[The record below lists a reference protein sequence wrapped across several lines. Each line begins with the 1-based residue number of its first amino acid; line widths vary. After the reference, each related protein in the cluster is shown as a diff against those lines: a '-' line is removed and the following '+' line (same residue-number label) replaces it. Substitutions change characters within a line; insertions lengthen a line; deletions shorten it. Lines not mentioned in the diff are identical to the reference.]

1 MTVVVNSLI
10 FRILSMRKKKTI
22 DKKAYKKSHGKCAI
36 CGLDIYEAL
45 DVHRWKIEGKDGG
58 KYTRGNSVVLCA
70 NHHRMIHAEQIKIK
84 GIFNSTIGEVIIYD
98 DENGIEQINTLR

>member
-1 MTVVVNSLI
+1 M
-10 FRILSMRKKKTI
+10 
-22 DKKAYKKSHGKCAI
+22 
-36 CGLDIYEAL
+36 
-45 DVHRWKIEGKDGG
+45 
-58 KYTRGNSVVLCA
+58 VLCA